1 MNGGLVRL
9 REVID
14 QINPSERK
22 VAAYILERPAE
33 LIELSVAQLSE
44 ASGASQAAIVRLCKS
59 LGIKSYQ
66 ELKLKVAGDLQE
78 QAQAKTTTGYQDIRP
93 NDSIEAIIQ
102 NVSTNNIQS
111 IRDTVKI
118 LDAGLVE
125 QAVAAL
131 DGAKRI
137 FFFGVGASN
146 LIAMDAQQKFFR
158 INKTSLSFPDPHVQL
173 TSAVTMT
180 PEDAAVGISY
190 SGETNEIVRALSIA
204 KSHGAR
210 TISITKYGDNTV
222 SRTADIP
229 LFTSST
235 ETEIRSGAM
244 ASRISQLNVVDI
256 LYIGVASRN
265 YEKAVTYLEESR
277 QAIRKDR

>member
-1 MNGGLVRL
+1 LNGGLVRL

-14 QINPSERK
+14 QVNPSERK
-22 VAAYILERPAE
+22 VAVYILEHPQDM
-33 LIELSVAQLSE
+33 ISQSVAQL
-44 ASGASQAAIVRLCKS
+44 AANSGASQAAIVRLCKS
-59 LGIKSYQ
+59 LGVKSYQ

-78 QAQAKTTTGYQDIRP
+78 QQHQQASEAGYLDIQP
-93 NDSIEAIIQ
+93 NDSIESIIQ
-102 NVSTNNIQS
+102 NVSNNNIQS

-118 LDAGLVE
+118 LDAEAVE

-146 LIAMDAQQKFFR
+146 LIAMDAQQKFLR

-180 PEDAAVGISY
+180 PDDAAVGISY
-190 SGETNEIVRALSIA
+190 SGETNEIVRALRIA
-204 KSHGAR
+204 KEHGSR
-210 TISITKYGDNTV
+210 TISITKYGENTV

-244 ASRISQLNVVDI
+244 ASRISQLNVIDI
-256 LYIGVASRN
+256 LYTGVASRN
-265 YEKAVTYLEESR
+265 YGSAVTYLEESR
-277 QAIRKDR
+277 RAIRGR

>member
-1 MNGGLVRL
+1 M
-9 REVID
+9 
-14 QINPSERK
+14 
-22 VAAYILERPAE
+22 AAYILEHPHE
-33 LIELSVAQLSE
+33 MIEQSVAQL
-44 ASGASQAAIVRLCKS
+44 AANSGASQAAIVRLCKS
-59 LGIKSYQ
+59 LGVKSYQ

-78 QAQAKTTTGYQDIRP
+78 QRQSEADTGYRDIRP
-93 NDSIEAIIQ
+93 NDSIEAIIR
-102 NVSTNNIQS
+102 NVSDNNIQS

-118 LDAGLVE
+118 LDAAALE
-125 QAVAAL
+125 RAVAAL

-146 LIAMDAQQKFFR
+146 LIAMDAQQKFLR

-190 SGETNEIVRALSIA
+190 SGETREIVRALSIA
-204 KSHGAR
+204 KEHGSR
-210 TISITKYGDNTV
+210 TISITKYGDNAV

-229 LFTSST
+229 LFTSSS

-244 ASRISQLNVVDI
+244 ASRISQLNVIDI

-265 YEKAVTYLEESR
+265 YEKSVQYLEESR
-277 QAIRKDR
+277 RAIRQG